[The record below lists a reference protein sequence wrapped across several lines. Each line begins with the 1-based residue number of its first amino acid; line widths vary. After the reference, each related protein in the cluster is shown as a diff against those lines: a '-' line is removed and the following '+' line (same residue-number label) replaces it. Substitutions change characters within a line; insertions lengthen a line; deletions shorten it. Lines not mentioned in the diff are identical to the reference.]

1 MVMAKHCLISPEFRK
16 FTLFL
21 LAVSPVIFYFLPSDK
36 IYYGH
41 SVCLF
46 RNLFGIECYGCGM
59 VRALYSAIHL
69 NITES
74 ISYNPMVI
82 IVAPLL
88 FYVWSKTLYIG
99 IKSRN

>member
-1 MVMAKHCLISPEFRK
+1 MVMAKHWSTGPEFRK
-16 FTLFL
+16 FTLIL
-21 LAVSPVIFYFLPSDK
+21 LAVSPVIFFFWPSEE
-36 IYYGH
+36 IYNGH

-46 RNLFGIECYGCGM
+46 RNLLGIECYGCGM

-69 NITES
+69 NFSES
-74 ISYNPMVI
+74 LSYNPFVV

-99 IKSRN
+99 IKSGN